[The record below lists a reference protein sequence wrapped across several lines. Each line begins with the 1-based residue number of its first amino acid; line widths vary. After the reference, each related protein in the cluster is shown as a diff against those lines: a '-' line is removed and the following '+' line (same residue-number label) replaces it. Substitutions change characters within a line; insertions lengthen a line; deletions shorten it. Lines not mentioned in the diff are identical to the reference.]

1 MIGRVPTENGSN
13 QLIGELSEKQN
24 KQMARTHVTC
34 SDRNGHEQ
42 QQQSELELHVVE
54 RGSWRTSATGQ
65 VKQLSVGPALI

>member
-1 MIGRVPTENGSN
+1 
-13 QLIGELSEKQN
+13 
-24 KQMARTHVTC
+24 MARTHVTC